1 MKKNFNFADH
11 QAQRHKH
18 LMKTLHNV
26 AADKFAERASFVVM
40 KKLQCYKT
48 ECLTSRSTHYFP
60 LLICDVAQKLQLNF
74 LSDAEPLLHYLYK
87 KCIFHVKHAT
97 TTTKQVS
104 DTTFLNSWREL
115 IKTCLVNK

>member
-1 MKKNFNFADH
+1 MKKNFNFEDH

-48 ECLTSRSTHYFP
+48 ECLTLRSTHYFP
-60 LLICDVAQKLQLNF
+60 LLICEVAQKLQQNLYLMLN
-74 LSDAEPLLHYLYK
+74 HYFII
-87 KCIFHVKHAT
+87 CTRNVAFT
-97 TTTKQVS
+97 
-104 DTTFLNSWREL
+104 
-115 IKTCLVNK
+115 

>member
-48 ECLTSRSTHYFP
+48 ECLTLRSTHYFP
-60 LLICDVAQKLQLNF
+60 LLICNVAQKLQQNF
-74 LSDAEPLLHYLYK
+74 LSDAEPLIHYLYK
-87 KCIFHVKHAT
+87 KCTFHVKHAT

-104 DTTFLNSWREL
+104 DSTFLNSWREL
-115 IKTCLVNK
+115 IKTWLVNK